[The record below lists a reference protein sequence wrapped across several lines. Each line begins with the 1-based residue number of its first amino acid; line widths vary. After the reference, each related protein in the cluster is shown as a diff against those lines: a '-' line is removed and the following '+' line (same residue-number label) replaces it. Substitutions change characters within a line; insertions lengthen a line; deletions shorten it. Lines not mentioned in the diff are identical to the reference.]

1 MSGITDSESS
11 SELYR
16 LLLKDYP
23 ISSDLKNLDMMPG
36 RSTELQTFKSAAVEG
51 HADRIHKLT
60 MARLDAGD
68 ASLVVEGSEG
78 ETQLSEG
85 RVVGVRAPP
94 DCLPRFELLQ
104 SLSFTV
110 TSVTVTQKMG
120 FLLTVT
126 LVQILSGVTL

>member
-68 ASLVVEGSEG
+68 ASLVVEGGASGEG

-85 RVVGVRAPP
+85 RVIGVRAPP
-94 DCLPRFELLQ
+94 DCLPRYELL
-104 SLSFTV
+104 F
-110 TSVTVTQKMG
+110 
-120 FLLTVT
+120 
-126 LVQILSGVTL
+126 